1 MPEGPPGT
9 AAGRP
14 LPHYLLPVH
23 PLADAGPGSLPY
35 RGTGEALAQRGPRSD
50 RHDGQSYLFTKV
62 PA

>member
-1 MPEGPPGT
+1 MPEAPSGT

-14 LPHYLLPVH
+14 PHFLLPAH
-23 PLADAGPGSLPY
+23 PPADEGPGSLPY

-62 PA
+62 QA